1 MMNNAAA
8 IIDINRQMAENM
20 DGYHHN
26 AVCFDTAT
34 SGTALPEENRLV
46 CDERRCDMVPGV
58 AGGLGMRPFGIKR
71 ASQ

>member
-1 MMNNAAA
+1 MMKNAAA
-8 IIDINRQMAENM
+8 IIDINRQMAETV

-26 AVCFDTAT
+26 AICFGTNT

-58 AGGLGMRPFGIKR
+58 AGGLGMRAFGFR
-71 ASQ
+71 SV